1 MWICNN
7 CGGKNSGN
15 DFVCCKCGQ
24 ARPPEKENDNIAEK
38 SVKKD
43 RKPFAIPILLTII
56 LVGATGVAW
65 LLSKGILVFNN
76 PGSLTVDQVYQNE
89 EVVEEKKCC
98 KLKVVLFALAGII
111 LAAGVTS
118 MVESVKKIIHPE
130 LPVFDLLSV
139 IIISVA
145 IVAKL
150 ILGRY
155 TSSQGKKYN
164 SEALIASGADARFDA
179 IISASTLLGIIIT
192 LLFGITLDGWI
203 GAVIALFILK
213 AGFELLG
220 ESLSSILGNRPDSET
235 TKAIKATVCEIDGV
249 LGAYDLVLH
258 DYGPDSA
265 LGSIHVEISSTMSAE
280 DIHRLTKHIQLAV
293 KDKYH
298 VFLTVGIYAVD
309 ETHVKQREEIKRFA
323 MEYDGVLGTHG
334 VFIDDT
340 MKYISFDVLTDFTVN
355 RDQLQNDL
363 KNHISTLLPGYK
375 VDINFDSNYSD

>member
-1 MWICNN
+1 MSEVSIRQ
-7 CGGKNSGN
+7 KQITKTS
-15 DFVCCKCGQ
+15 
-24 ARPPEKENDNIAEK
+24 
-38 SVKKD
+38 
-43 RKPFAIPILLTII
+43 L
-56 LVGATGVAW
+56 TGVIINIFLSGFKAFVGFFLAHSIAV
-65 LLSKGILVFNN
+65 LLDAVNNLTDALSSVITIVGIRLAKRN
-76 PGSLTVDQVYQNE
+76 PDNAHPFGHGRIEYFSA
-89 EVVEEKKCC
+89 
-98 KLKVVLFALAGII
+98 VLIAGII